1 MAIRSITRIQY
12 RSNKIKV
19 DELDTEAEQYLK
31 DFEKRLISKN
41 KSPNTINTYIFTMK
55 QFFLLFGSKITQKKL
70 KDYKDYLQENFKA
83 KTTSLRISAIN
94 EFLKFIGKKD
104 WELENVKIQ
113 KKTFLENVISNADYE
128 YLKKSLKD
136 DGEIYYYFMIR
147 FLGATGAR
155 ISEFL
160 EFKVEDVK
168 LGYMDIYDKGN
179 KLRRIYIPKALQKE
193 ALDYFVNQK
202 GYESGFLWLNRF
214 GERITKR
221 GITGQLK
228 VFAEK
233 YGIKKEV
240 LYPHSFRHRFA
251 KNFLEKRKDI
261 ALLADLMGH
270 ESIETTRI
278 YLKMTAGEQKA
289 IVDQLITW

>member
-83 KTTSLRISAIN
+83 KTASLRISAIN

-104 WELENVKIQ
+104 WILENVKIQ

-136 DGEIYYYFMIR
+136 DGDIYYYFMIR

-168 LGYMDIYDKGN
+168 LGYMDIYGKGN
-179 KLRRIYIPKALQKE
+179 KLRRVYIPKSLQEE

-289 IVDQLITW
+289 IVDDLITW

>member
-1 MAIRSITRIQY
+1 MATRSITRIQY

-19 DELDTEAEQYLK
+19 DELDIEAEQYLK
-31 DFEKRLISKN
+31 DFEKRLISKD
-41 KSPNTINTYIFTMK
+41 KSPNTTNTYIFTMK

-83 KTTSLRISAIN
+83 KTASLRISAIN

-104 WELENVKIQ
+104 WVLENVKIQ

-168 LGYMDIYDKGN
+168 LGYMDIYGKGN

>member
-1 MAIRSITRIQY
+1 MTIRSITRIQY

-19 DELDTEAEQYLK
+19 DELDTEAEQYLR

-41 KSPNTINTYIFTMK
+41 KSSNTINTYIFTLK

-70 KDYKDYLQENFKA
+70 KEYKDYLQENFKA
-83 KTTSLRISAIN
+83 KTASLRISAIN
-94 EFLKFIGKKD
+94 EFLKSIGKKD

-168 LGYMDIYDKGN
+168 LGYMDIYGKGN
-179 KLRRIYIPKALQKE
+179 KLRRIYIPKSLQKE

-289 IVDQLITW
+289 IVDDLITW

>member
-1 MAIRSITRIQY
+1 MSIRSITRIQY

-19 DELDTEAEQYLK
+19 DELDKEAEQYLK

-41 KSPNTINTYIFTMK
+41 KSPNTINTYIFTLK

-70 KDYKDYLQENFKA
+70 QEYKQYLQENFKA
-83 KTTSLRISAIN
+83 KTASLRISAIN

-113 KKTFLENVISNADYE
+113 KKTFLEDVISNADYE
-128 YLKKSLKD
+128 YLKHSLKE

-168 LGYMDIYDKGN
+168 LGYMDIYGKGN
-179 KLRRIYIPKALQKE
+179 KLRRVYIPKALQKE

-214 GERITKR
+214 GERLTPR

-228 VFAEK
+228 TFGEK
-233 YGIKKEV
+233 YGIRKEV
-240 LYPHSFRHRFA
+240 LHPHSFRHRFA
-251 KNFLEKRKDI
+251 KNFIEKRKDI

-270 ESIETTRI
+270 ENIETTRI

>member
-19 DELDTEAEQYLK
+19 NELDTEAEQYLR

-41 KSPNTINTYIFTMK
+41 KSPNTINIYIFTLK

-70 KDYKDYLQENFKA
+70 KEYKDYLQENFKA
-83 KTTSLRISAIN
+83 KTASLRISAIN

-104 WELENVKIQ
+104 WVLENVKIQ
-113 KKTFLENVISNADYE
+113 KKTFLEDVISNADYE
-128 YLKKSLKD
+128 FLKNSLKE
-136 DGEIYYYFMIR
+136 DGEIYYYLMVR

-168 LGYMDIYDKGN
+168 MGYMDIYGKGN
-179 KLRRIYIPKALQKE
+179 KLRRVYIPKALQKE

-202 GYESGFLWLNRF
+202 GYESGFLWINRF

-221 GITGQLK
+221 GISGQLK

-233 YGIKKEV
+233 YGIRKEV
-240 LYPHSFRHRFA
+240 VYPHSFRHRFA
-251 KNFLEKRKDI
+251 KNFLEKRRDI

>member
-12 RSNKIKV
+12 RNNKIKV
-19 DELDTEAEQYLK
+19 DELDPEAEQYLR

-41 KSPNTINTYIFTMK
+41 KSPNTMNTYIFTLK

-70 KDYKDYLQENFKA
+70 KNYKDYLQENFKA

-94 EFLKFIGKKD
+94 EFLKLIGKKD
-104 WELENVKIQ
+104 WVLENVKIQ
-113 KKTFLENVISNADYE
+113 KKTFLEDVISNADYE
-128 YLKKSLKD
+128 YLKNSLKE

-168 LGYMDIYDKGN
+168 LGYMDIYGKGN
-179 KLRRIYIPKALQKE
+179 KLRRVYIPKALQKE

-214 GERITKR
+214 GERLTPR

-228 VFAEK
+228 TFGEK
-233 YGIKKEV
+233 YGIRKEV
-240 LYPHSFRHRFA
+240 LHPHSFRHRFA
-251 KNFLEKRKDI
+251 KNFIEKRKDI

-270 ESIETTRI
+270 ENIETTRI

>member
-41 KSPNTINTYIFTMK
+41 KSSNTMNTYIFTLK

-83 KTTSLRISAIN
+83 KTASLRISAIN

-104 WELENVKIQ
+104 WVLENVKIQ

-168 LGYMDIYDKGN
+168 LGYMDIYGKGN
-179 KLRRIYIPKALQKE
+179 KLRRVYIPKALQKE
-193 ALDYFVNQK
+193 ALDYFVKQK